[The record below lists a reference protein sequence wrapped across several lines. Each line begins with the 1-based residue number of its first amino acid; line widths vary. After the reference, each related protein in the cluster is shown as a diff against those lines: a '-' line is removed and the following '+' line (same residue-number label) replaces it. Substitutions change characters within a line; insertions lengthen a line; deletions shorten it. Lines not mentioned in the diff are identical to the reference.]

1 MRICH
6 VYRWL
11 SDLSQQYP
19 NLARIFQEKSK
30 EVDAKIWYT
39 LRYINLLIKSSI
51 ERTYNQRGGQVNAR
65 Y

>member
-39 LRYINLLIKSSI
+39 LKYINLLIKSST